1 MVMGISNLLYMFVLF
16 TGMSLSSEATP
27 DFYTNM
33 SLHEQGIKGES
44 AMLPCT
50 FSNRHPSYNETIVV
64 IWRTDLQFKGPLIF
78 QCSIT
83 NSSSGDHSSDNCT
96 KSDSETHRYR
106 LAGDPRQHNL
116 SLQILNVTYEDKKRY
131 YCRVNLTNIT
141 GEAWTDK
148 TGTDFTVVA
157 RPKVMNLTLQGNVSV
172 GRSLECVVEGLPLP
186 NITWDRPENEEM
198 PTSVETE
205 LAEQNLILS
214 NLSVSQNGTYTCRAQ
229 NEFGRDEKSL
239 NVGEKPRD
247 KEPGFLLLLLVLL
260 VLLILLCLGTAVAI
274 LIYKK
279 RKGSILCWKV
289 STSDRLITANND
301 HSGPLEAP
309 SKAPEVSDNLDQCK
323 VQPTGPLG
331 QEQKIT
337 GKSED
342 SCTYADIQFAPK
354 QGKGNEKRTN
364 SIPEA
369 EEVTYA
375 TVVTQPKK
383 EKLQEAR

>member
-1 MVMGISNLLYMFVLF
+1 MHRRMVRGISNLLGLFVLF
-16 TGMSLSSEATP
+16 AGMAPGSGVSPGL
-27 DFYTNM
+27 YTNM
-33 SLHEQGIKGES
+33 SLHELGIKGES

-50 FSNRHPSYNETIVV
+50 FSSGHPSYNGTIVV
-64 IWRTDLQFKGPLIF
+64 IWRTDFQFKGPLIF

-116 SLQILNVTYEDKKRY
+116 SLQIQNVTYEDKKRY

-141 GEAWTDK
+141 GEAWTDL

-229 NEFGRDEKSL
+229 NEFGCDEKSL

-247 KEPGFLLLLLVLL
+247 KEPGFLLLVLL
-260 VLLILLCLGTAVAI
+260 VLLILPCLGTAVAVFI
-274 LIYKK
+274 CMKK
-279 RKGSILCWKV
+279 KGFLLRWKV
-289 STSDRLITANND
+289 TTR
-301 HSGPLEAP
+301 
-309 SKAPEVSDNLDQCK
+309 
-323 VQPTGPLG
+323 
-331 QEQKIT
+331 
-337 GKSED
+337 
-342 SCTYADIQFAPK
+342 
-354 QGKGNEKRTN
+354 
-364 SIPEA
+364 
-369 EEVTYA
+369 
-375 TVVTQPKK
+375 
-383 EKLQEAR
+383 